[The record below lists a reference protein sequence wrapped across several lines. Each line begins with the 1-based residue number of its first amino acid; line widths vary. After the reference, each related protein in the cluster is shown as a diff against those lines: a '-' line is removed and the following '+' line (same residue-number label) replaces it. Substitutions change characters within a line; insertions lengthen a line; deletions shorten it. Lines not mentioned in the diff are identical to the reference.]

1 MMLNNRAGGEPVNTM
16 NDIFKKIGDCFSSM
30 LALTREDMTD
40 ATHPLRL
47 ARSYED
53 ACLEVYDGMC
63 IRDRLSTAFALD
75 RYIAATDA
83 IENMPEPDR
92 TELRG
97 LIADRDVV
105 PGSVEVAV
113 CALLDDVRSIPSAVT
128 AGAMRAEYGSA
139 GDHPASIRRI
149 ECALSLIEM
158 AATRR
163 PAVKVAARVKVH
175 VKAA

>member
-1 MMLNNRAGGEPVNTM
+1 M
-16 NDIFKKIGDCFSSM
+16 NKVFKKIEASLSSLFASKKQDLANLVHPLS
-30 LALTREDMTD
+30 LAL
-40 ATHPLRL
+40 A
-47 ARSYED
+47 YED

-63 IRDRLSTAFALD
+63 IQDRLATSFALD
-75 RYIAATDA
+75 RYISVSDA
-83 IENMPEPDR
+83 IENIPEPDR

-105 PGSVEVAV
+105 PGSIEVAV
-113 CALLDDVRSIPSAVT
+113 RELLGDVRSIPATVMAS
-128 AGAMRAEYGSA
+128 AMRADYGSA
-139 GDHPASIRRI
+139 ADHPASVRRI

-163 PAVKVAARVKVH
+163 PAAKVAARARAH